1 MFYGW
6 VVVMVGFL
14 TLFLVMGTR
23 FSFGVF
29 YSQMLADMGWGRAAT
44 AGIFSVSM
52 LVYALVALGVGA
64 AFDWLGPQR
73 MFPLM
78 ALILG
83 GGFFLCSR
91 LTTLWE
97 FYLYYGVIVG
107 SSFTALGFIPHVA
120 LTTRWFVRRRGL
132 ATSLVLSGTGL
143 GSLVFAPWSAWLIA
157 RYGWRGGYV
166 WYALLIPTFVAPL
179 TFLFQRSRPE
189 DLGLAPDGAPCA
201 GRSTVTAT
209 SLGAMERGLSYRT
222 VLWSRSFWALFG
234 MIFTIG
240 FNSMFLTVHQ
250 HQYLVDRGFQPG
262 FAAWMLGLS
271 GLLRS
276 GGGLLWGSLS
286 DRISR
291 EVSFTLVTLF
301 GVSALTCL
309 LAVQTAADTG
319 RVVLAV
325 LLMGL
330 GYGGASVLY
339 STSAAD
345 LFPGRHFG
353 KVLGL
358 LEIGFGLGA
367 SAGSYVG
374 GVVFDVLHTYRPS
387 FYVTMGLML
396 LSIAC
401 VWIAAPRVARQERQG
416 ESV

>member
-1 MFYGW
+1 MHVPVQQRMFYGW
-6 VVVMVGFL
+6 VVVVVGFL

-166 WYALLIPTFVAPL
+166 WYALLIPAFGRAV
-179 TFLFQRSRPE
+179 
-189 DLGLAPDGAPCA
+189 DLPFPAQPS
-201 GRSTVTAT
+201 GRAR
-209 SLGAMERGLSYRT
+209 LG
-222 VLWSRSFWALFG
+222 
-234 MIFTIG
+234 
-240 FNSMFLTVHQ
+240 
-250 HQYLVDRGFQPG
+250 
-262 FAAWMLGLS
+262 
-271 GLLRS
+271 
-276 GGGLLWGSLS
+276 
-286 DRISR
+286 
-291 EVSFTLVTLF
+291 
-301 GVSALTCL
+301 
-309 LAVQTAADTG
+309 
-319 RVVLAV
+319 
-325 LLMGL
+325 
-330 GYGGASVLY
+330 
-339 STSAAD
+339 
-345 LFPGRHFG
+345 PGR
-353 KVLGL
+353 
-358 LEIGFGLGA
+358 
-367 SAGSYVG
+367 
-374 GVVFDVLHTYRPS
+374 
-387 FYVTMGLML
+387 
-396 LSIAC
+396 
-401 VWIAAPRVARQERQG
+401 
-416 ESV
+416 